1 MVLALYMRV
10 SKEDACLQQESNSIY
25 YQRTMLKEYVSKHFK
40 EYQLVEFVDDGY
52 SGTHL
57 NRPSVKKLLEYVR
70 RKLIDC
76 IIVKDFSRFSRDYI
90 ELGSYIEQIFP

>member
-57 NRPSVKKLLEYVR
+57 LKNCLSMCVEN
-70 RKLIDC
+70 
-76 IIVKDFSRFSRDYI
+76 
-90 ELGSYIEQIFP
+90 